1 MAWYGL
7 HTGPLSGRAGRPLV
21 SAAWY
26 GIHILAIYQSISGS
40 ARPYINPSCWPA
52 RPAQLHQYSPIY
64 CSTQSTPST
73 MILVWKHQHQGR
85 GERTYKGFW
94 KFSLG
99 LLFSSLVP
107 LASNTSVTH
116 VKAFSKTSLFKVEV
130 GEGCG
135 CKMWQHLTH
144 TYDLADRI
152 LWWVRGGGNDL

>member
-40 ARPYINPSCWPA
+40 ARPYINPSCWSA

-64 CSTQSTPST
+64 CSTQSTPSS
-73 MILVWKHQHQGR
+73 MILVWKHRHQGR
-85 GERTYKGFW
+85 GERAYKGFW

-99 LLFSSLVP
+99 LHSHSLFPLV
-107 LASNTSVTH
+107 LVSHT
-116 VKAFSKTSLFKVEV
+116 SKTSLLRVKG